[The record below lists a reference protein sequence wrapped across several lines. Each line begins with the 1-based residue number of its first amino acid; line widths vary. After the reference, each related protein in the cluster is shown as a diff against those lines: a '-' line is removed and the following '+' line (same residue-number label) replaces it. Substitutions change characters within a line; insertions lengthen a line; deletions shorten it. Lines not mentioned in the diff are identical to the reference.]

1 MKIRAYQRESKFKK
15 KSTIIEDI
23 KLHFGLKARQISIRY
38 RLIRLTE
45 ELKKD
50 FKLCK
55 TKIGEWIPHKAVD
68 STVRN
73 SRKLKTKVAKVKASS
88 PNSISRIIVSARTTS
103 QLTKIMTNRILNI
116 NRTNPSWD
124 IFKASSNKRKK

>member
-1 MKIRAYQRESKFKK
+1 MKIRAYQRESKLKK

-23 KLHFGLKARQISIRY
+23 KLHFGLKARQISIKY

-55 TKIGEWIPHKAVD
+55 TRTGEWIPRKAVD

-73 SRKLKTKVAKVKASS
+73 SRKLKLKVIKVKVSF
-88 PNSISRIIVSARTTS
+88 PNSINRIIVLARTTS
-103 QLTKIMTNRILNI
+103 QLMKIMTNRILNT

>member
-1 MKIRAYQRESKFKK
+1 MKIMSYQRESLLNK

-38 RLIRLTE
+38 RLIRLIE
-45 ELKKD
+45 ESKKD

-55 TKIGEWIPHKAVD
+55 TRIGEWILRKAAD
-68 STVRN
+68 SIVRN
-73 SRKLKTKVAKVKASS
+73 SRKLKLKVIKVKASYL
-88 PNSISRIIVSARTTS
+88 NSISRIIMLARTTS
-103 QLTKIMTNRILNI
+103 QLTKIMTNKILNK

-124 IFKASSNKRKK
+124 IFKASSNKEKK